1 MNMDEKELTAKLDDF
16 DELEDK
22 ELAAQLDEEEREIL
36 ESYERGEWVS
46 VRDEAAVIAHHR
58 TVAANTL
65 RKDRRVNIR
74 ISNRDIL
81 ALQEMAQEDGIPYQT
96 LMSSI
101 LHKYVTGRLIE
112 RPRTFA
118 GQAEYALHEER
129 QSYDDPADQSTP

>member
-1 MNMDEKELTAKLDDF
+1 MDEKELTAKLDDF

-46 VRDEAAVIAHHR
+46 VRDEAAVIARHR
-58 TVAANTL
+58 AVAANTL

-118 GQAEYALHEER
+118 GRAEYALYEER
-129 QSYDDPADQSTP
+129 PSYDDPADQSTP